1 MYLAR
6 FLASKQKMIA
16 LAFLDKKREE
26 IPKKGAEQNTEKKKR
41 SKFFQG
47 GDAHLWVVGVLLTTP
62 KRRAACF
69 QAVRLSIAATQQH

>member
-16 LAFLDKKREE
+16 LAFLEKKE
-26 IPKKGAEQNTEKKKR
+26 EQNTEKKKR